1 MTDTTDQKFSEK
13 QKQFT
18 AIDKGKSIKEI
29 SLQLG
34 WPRTVVS
41 LYKYRFPVL
50 TDEELAQLD
59 LIDSEIDYEILG
71 AICLYSFDNR
81 QEMIRRI
88 IEIQKMPNPFD
99 LIDDIIAALRQEHPL
114 EKLSLTYWKEV
125 ADYLK
130 DRGIDKAPFHKNTI
144 GFIRSLSWKGGFKG
158 QNEKQRKWIID
169 LMKIDKKGFGV
180 SAIFNNDFLKVKG
193 LDKDYIL
200 INKFYECL

>member
-1 MTDTTDQKFSEK
+1 MPDTVDQKFSEK
-13 QKQFT
+13 LKRFT
-18 AIDKGKSIKEI
+18 AIDQGKSIKEI

-50 TDEELAQLD
+50 TKEELAQLD
-59 LIDSEIDYEILG
+59 SVDSTIDYEILG
-71 AICLYSFDNR
+71 AICLYSLDNR

-88 IEIQKMPNPFD
+88 IEIQKMANPFE
-99 LIDDIIAALRQEHPL
+99 LIDEIMAALKQEHPL

-125 ADYLK
+125 ADYLT
-130 DRGIDKAPFHKNTI
+130 DRGIDKAPFYKRTI
-144 GFIRSLSWKGGFKG
+144 GFIRSLNWKGGFKG

-169 LMKIDKKGFGV
+169 LMIADKKGFGV

-193 LDKDYIL
+193 LEKDYIL